1 MSSTIQQAETVAATM
16 DELHQRGA
24 FECGLSKC
32 RRVGRLR
39 TSVLYKSIP
48 VVAAWDSVKT
58 IAKTKGFEFLTPC
71 RPDLQARNPKNH
83 TNEYDDAFQL
93 FSSGGDEYF
102 REYSQ
107 SNTLILARPV
117 RLLAGCVQCHGDPAS
132 SATHN
137 GRDQVGQP
145 MENLHVG
152 DIKGAFVLKTTMT
165 RDAVVLASLQKITL
179 VGGVVLILV
188 VCGFAF
194 LNRRLIVKPLK
205 TVTEGLTAASTGFA
219 PHRKI

>member
-16 DELHQRGA
+16 DALHQRGA
-24 FECGLSKC
+24 FNVASQGAGGS
-32 RRVGRLR
+32 GDYR

-48 VVAAWDSVKT
+48 VVAAWDSVRT
-58 IAKTKGFEFLTPC
+58 IARTKGFEFLTPC

-93 FSSGGDEYF
+93 FSSGADEYF
-102 REYSQ
+102 REDSQ

-145 MENLHVG
+145 MENMHAATS
-152 DIKGAFVLKTTMT
+152 KG
-165 RDAVVLASLQKITL
+165 
-179 VGGVVLILV
+179 
-188 VCGFAF
+188 
-194 LNRRLIVKPLK
+194 RLC
-205 TVTEGLTAASTGFA
+205 
-219 PHRKI
+219 